1 MNTIYIIQKCK
12 KGDNQY
18 FKTTH
23 GSDDGYRTL
32 CGIDLDASWAITN
45 NTSDGIITCKKCL
58 NVLKQRMSNE

>member
-1 MNTIYIIQKCK
+1 MNTTYIIQKCK

-23 GSDDGYRTL
+23 GSNEGYRTI
-32 CGIDLDASWAITN
+32 CGIELDHKWAITN

>member
-1 MNTIYIIQKCK
+1 MNTTYIIQKCRK
-12 KGDNQY
+12 KEAAC
-18 FKTTH
+18 FKTAH